1 MKDQEYPDE
10 LVNNYEVALAAFP
23 EIYKLREKVAEVIA
37 EHYTGRKARILEI
50 GCGAGEATE
59 YILTKTANLDIIAV
73 DISPVM
79 IARLQDRYRFL
90 IEQGRLEPVCMDVFD
105 YIKSCDDESF
115 DGITSSWTIHN
126 FTIDQ
131 RQELYQAILRTM
143 RPGSLFVNMDKYV
156 SDNPAEE
163 EHSLEDFKH
172 RLKHINK
179 LGRPE
184 VADELLKHE
193 LADRA
198 PEYVMKE
205 QESAAIMKQL
215 GFKHVRFVMRLGREA
230 VLVAEK

>member
-1 MKDQEYPDE
+1 
-10 LVNNYEVALAAFP
+10 
-23 EIYKLREKVAEVIA
+23 
-37 EHYTGRKARILEI
+37 
-50 GCGAGEATE
+50 
-59 YILTKTANLDIIAV
+59 
-73 DISPVM
+73 M
-79 IARLQDRYRFL
+79 IARMQDRYRFL
-90 IEQGRLEPVCMDVFD
+90 IEQGRLEPVCMNVFS
-105 YIKSCDDESF
+105 YFKSCYDECF

-126 FTIDQ
+126 FTIEQ
-131 RQELYQAILRTM
+131 RLELFQDILRTM

-163 EHSLEDFKH
+163 ESSLEDFKH

-198 PEYVMKE
+198 PEY
-205 QESAAIMKQL
+205 IMKQKESVGIMKKL